1 MSKLD
6 ELIREL
12 CPDGVEYKKL
22 GEIATVLRGA
32 SPRPIKKYITNDSD
46 GVNWIKIGDVPVGSK
61 YITQSE
67 EKITKEGAEKSRY
80 VQKGDF
86 ILSNSMSFGRPYI
99 LAIDGCIHDGWLSIS
114 NFKDVFL
121 SDYLYYLLSSS
132 AIQQEMKK
140 RASFGGAVQNLNAD
154 IVKALVLPVPPIEV
168 QSEIVRML
176 DSYTESVVELQRQ
189 LTAELTARKTQYSY
203 YRDKLLTF
211 DVRAQ
216 KKKIGELTRVFSAAR
231 VHKNEWTTEGVP
243 FYRSSDVISKFNGVE
258 NSRGKAYISFDLYK
272 KLSEKSG
279 KIMKDDILITGG
291 GSIGIPYIVPTNDPI
306 YVKDA
311 DLLCIQK
318 SDKFNSRF
326 LYHYFLSTV
335 IVLFDTVAEHKSDA
349 IAVHKLLQDV
359 MAFAGLCVI
368 LQTVRVGI
376 LEYRELNVINTL
388 VSFFIPIVYL
398 LLVTPL
404 EYAFELY
411 SKYEMLF
418 IQMHFKEPSDK
429 MVRRKR
435 HLKVIKVCG
444 LSVKRIM
451 LFQKQCIPR
460 MYISMPDVE
469 FDLLISHLEDR
480 S

>member
-1 MSKLD
+1 MDIFSTRELATAFWTGIILVAVGMAIVTNKKARKSFIEVLKCFFGRKIRTLWEIYLLYIGIITFLFSRLPIWECIYLKD
-6 ELIREL
+6 IIIWTFFSGLTICINAVAGEADEKYILKVLKDNIRFTMVTELLLSTFTFSFWVELI
-12 CPDGVEYKKL
+12 
-22 GEIATVLRGA
+22 II
-32 SPRPIKKYITNDSD
+32 PIT
-46 GVNWIKIGDVPVGSK
+46 
-61 YITQSE
+61 
-67 EKITKEGAEKSRY
+67 
-80 VQKGDF
+80 
-86 ILSNSMSFGRPYI
+86 
-99 LAIDGCIHDGWLSIS
+99 
-114 NFKDVFL
+114 
-121 SDYLYYLLSSS
+121 
-132 AIQQEMKK
+132 
-140 RASFGGAVQNLNAD
+140 
-154 IVKALVLPVPPIEV
+154 
-168 QSEIVRML
+168 
-176 DSYTESVVELQRQ
+176 
-189 LTAELTARKTQYSY
+189 
-203 YRDKLLTF
+203 
-211 DVRAQ
+211 
-216 KKKIGELTRVFSAAR
+216 
-231 VHKNEWTTEGVP
+231 
-243 FYRSSDVISKFNGVE
+243 
-258 NSRGKAYISFDLYK
+258 
-272 KLSEKSG
+272 
-279 KIMKDDILITGG
+279 
-291 GSIGIPYIVPTNDPI
+291 
-306 YVKDA
+306 
-311 DLLCIQK
+311 
-318 SDKFNSRF
+318 
-326 LYHYFLSTV
+326 TV

-359 MAFAGLCVI
+359 IAFAGLCVI

-460 MYISMPDVE
+460 MYISMSDVE

>member
-1 MSKLD
+1 MNFCYFYKDVLYGWNKRNMSAFST
-6 ELIREL
+6 REL
-12 CPDGVEYKKL
+12 ATAFWTGIILVAVGMAIVTNKKARKSFIEVL
-22 GEIATVLRGA
+22 KCFFGRKLRTLWEIYLLYIGIITFLFSRLPIWESIYLKDIIIWTFFSGLTICINAVAGEADE
-32 SPRPIKKYITNDSD
+32 KYI
-46 GVNWIKIGDVPVGSK
+46 
-61 YITQSE
+61 
-67 EKITKEGAEKSRY
+67 
-80 VQKGDF
+80 
-86 ILSNSMSFGRPYI
+86 
-99 LAIDGCIHDGWLSIS
+99 
-114 NFKDVFL
+114 FKVLKDNIRFTMVTEL
-121 SDYLYYLLSSS
+121 LLSTFT
-132 AIQQEMKK
+132 
-140 RASFGGAVQNLNAD
+140 FGFWVEV
-154 IVKALVLPVPPIEV
+154 IIIPI
-168 QSEIVRML
+168 I
-176 DSYTESVVELQRQ
+176 
-189 LTAELTARKTQYSY
+189 
-203 YRDKLLTF
+203 
-211 DVRAQ
+211 
-216 KKKIGELTRVFSAAR
+216 
-231 VHKNEWTTEGVP
+231 
-243 FYRSSDVISKFNGVE
+243 
-258 NSRGKAYISFDLYK
+258 
-272 KLSEKSG
+272 
-279 KIMKDDILITGG
+279 
-291 GSIGIPYIVPTNDPI
+291 
-306 YVKDA
+306 
-311 DLLCIQK
+311 
-318 SDKFNSRF
+318 
-326 LYHYFLSTV
+326 TV

-359 MAFAGLCVI
+359 IAFVGLCVI

-429 MVRRKR
+429 MIQRKR

>member
-1 MSKLD
+1 MNFCYFYKDVLYGWNERNMCAFSTRELATAFWTGIILVAVGMAIVTNKKARKSFIEVLKCFFGRKIRMLWEIYFLYIGIITFLFSRLPIWESIYLKD
-6 ELIREL
+6 IIIWTFFSGLTICINAVAGEADEKYILKVLKDNIRFTMVTELLLSTFTFSFWVELI
-12 CPDGVEYKKL
+12 
-22 GEIATVLRGA
+22 II
-32 SPRPIKKYITNDSD
+32 PIT
-46 GVNWIKIGDVPVGSK
+46 
-61 YITQSE
+61 
-67 EKITKEGAEKSRY
+67 
-80 VQKGDF
+80 
-86 ILSNSMSFGRPYI
+86 
-99 LAIDGCIHDGWLSIS
+99 
-114 NFKDVFL
+114 
-121 SDYLYYLLSSS
+121 
-132 AIQQEMKK
+132 
-140 RASFGGAVQNLNAD
+140 
-154 IVKALVLPVPPIEV
+154 
-168 QSEIVRML
+168 
-176 DSYTESVVELQRQ
+176 
-189 LTAELTARKTQYSY
+189 
-203 YRDKLLTF
+203 
-211 DVRAQ
+211 
-216 KKKIGELTRVFSAAR
+216 
-231 VHKNEWTTEGVP
+231 
-243 FYRSSDVISKFNGVE
+243 
-258 NSRGKAYISFDLYK
+258 
-272 KLSEKSG
+272 
-279 KIMKDDILITGG
+279 
-291 GSIGIPYIVPTNDPI
+291 
-306 YVKDA
+306 
-311 DLLCIQK
+311 
-318 SDKFNSRF
+318 
-326 LYHYFLSTV
+326 TV

-429 MVRRKR
+429 MVQRKR

>member
-1 MSKLD
+1 MDIFSTRELATAFWTGIILVAVGMAIVTNKKARKSFIEVLKCFFGRKIRMLWEIYFLYIGIITFLFSRLPIWESIYLKD
-6 ELIREL
+6 IIIWTFFSGLTICINAVAGEADEKYILKVLKDNIRFTMVTELLLSTFTFSFWVELI
-12 CPDGVEYKKL
+12 
-22 GEIATVLRGA
+22 II
-32 SPRPIKKYITNDSD
+32 PIT
-46 GVNWIKIGDVPVGSK
+46 
-61 YITQSE
+61 
-67 EKITKEGAEKSRY
+67 
-80 VQKGDF
+80 
-86 ILSNSMSFGRPYI
+86 
-99 LAIDGCIHDGWLSIS
+99 
-114 NFKDVFL
+114 
-121 SDYLYYLLSSS
+121 
-132 AIQQEMKK
+132 
-140 RASFGGAVQNLNAD
+140 
-154 IVKALVLPVPPIEV
+154 
-168 QSEIVRML
+168 
-176 DSYTESVVELQRQ
+176 
-189 LTAELTARKTQYSY
+189 
-203 YRDKLLTF
+203 
-211 DVRAQ
+211 
-216 KKKIGELTRVFSAAR
+216 
-231 VHKNEWTTEGVP
+231 
-243 FYRSSDVISKFNGVE
+243 
-258 NSRGKAYISFDLYK
+258 
-272 KLSEKSG
+272 
-279 KIMKDDILITGG
+279 
-291 GSIGIPYIVPTNDPI
+291 
-306 YVKDA
+306 
-311 DLLCIQK
+311 
-318 SDKFNSRF
+318 
-326 LYHYFLSTV
+326 TV

-429 MVRRKR
+429 MVQRKR

>member
-1 MSKLD
+1 MNIFSTRELATAFWVGAILIAVGMAIVTNKKIRQGFIGVLKCFFNRKLRKLWEIYFLYIGIITLMFSRSPIWKNIYLKDIILWTLFSGLTICMNAVAGEADEKYISKVLKD
-6 ELIREL
+6 NIRFTVVTEFLLSTFTFSFWVELI
-12 CPDGVEYKKL
+12 
-22 GEIATVLRGA
+22 II
-32 SPRPIKKYITNDSD
+32 PIT
-46 GVNWIKIGDVPVGSK
+46 
-61 YITQSE
+61 
-67 EKITKEGAEKSRY
+67 
-80 VQKGDF
+80 
-86 ILSNSMSFGRPYI
+86 
-99 LAIDGCIHDGWLSIS
+99 
-114 NFKDVFL
+114 
-121 SDYLYYLLSSS
+121 
-132 AIQQEMKK
+132 
-140 RASFGGAVQNLNAD
+140 
-154 IVKALVLPVPPIEV
+154 
-168 QSEIVRML
+168 
-176 DSYTESVVELQRQ
+176 
-189 LTAELTARKTQYSY
+189 
-203 YRDKLLTF
+203 
-211 DVRAQ
+211 
-216 KKKIGELTRVFSAAR
+216 
-231 VHKNEWTTEGVP
+231 
-243 FYRSSDVISKFNGVE
+243 
-258 NSRGKAYISFDLYK
+258 
-272 KLSEKSG
+272 
-279 KIMKDDILITGG
+279 
-291 GSIGIPYIVPTNDPI
+291 
-306 YVKDA
+306 
-311 DLLCIQK
+311 
-318 SDKFNSRF
+318 
-326 LYHYFLSTV
+326 TV

-376 LEYRELNVINTL
+376 LEYRELNVTNTL

>member
-1 MSKLD
+1 MDIFSTRELATAFWVGAILIAVGMAIVTNKKIRQGFIGVLKCFFNRKLRKLWKIYFLYIVIITLMFSRSPIWKNIYLKDIILWTLFSGLTICMNAVAGEADEKYISKVLKD
-6 ELIREL
+6 NIRFTVVTEFLLSTFTFSFWVELI
-12 CPDGVEYKKL
+12 
-22 GEIATVLRGA
+22 II
-32 SPRPIKKYITNDSD
+32 PIT
-46 GVNWIKIGDVPVGSK
+46 
-61 YITQSE
+61 
-67 EKITKEGAEKSRY
+67 
-80 VQKGDF
+80 
-86 ILSNSMSFGRPYI
+86 
-99 LAIDGCIHDGWLSIS
+99 
-114 NFKDVFL
+114 
-121 SDYLYYLLSSS
+121 
-132 AIQQEMKK
+132 
-140 RASFGGAVQNLNAD
+140 
-154 IVKALVLPVPPIEV
+154 
-168 QSEIVRML
+168 
-176 DSYTESVVELQRQ
+176 
-189 LTAELTARKTQYSY
+189 
-203 YRDKLLTF
+203 
-211 DVRAQ
+211 
-216 KKKIGELTRVFSAAR
+216 
-231 VHKNEWTTEGVP
+231 
-243 FYRSSDVISKFNGVE
+243 
-258 NSRGKAYISFDLYK
+258 
-272 KLSEKSG
+272 
-279 KIMKDDILITGG
+279 
-291 GSIGIPYIVPTNDPI
+291 
-306 YVKDA
+306 
-311 DLLCIQK
+311 
-318 SDKFNSRF
+318 
-326 LYHYFLSTV
+326 TV

>member
-1 MSKLD
+1 MPDNLEKNAEKTIGKRMNFCYFYKDVLYGWNERNMSAFSTRELATAFWTGIILVAVGMAIVTNKKARKSFIEVLKCFFGRKIRMLWEIYFLYIGIITFLFSRLPIWESIYLKD
-6 ELIREL
+6 IIIWTFFSGLTICINAVAGEADEKYILKVLKDNIRFTMVTELLLSTFTFSFWVELI
-12 CPDGVEYKKL
+12 
-22 GEIATVLRGA
+22 II
-32 SPRPIKKYITNDSD
+32 PIT
-46 GVNWIKIGDVPVGSK
+46 
-61 YITQSE
+61 
-67 EKITKEGAEKSRY
+67 
-80 VQKGDF
+80 
-86 ILSNSMSFGRPYI
+86 
-99 LAIDGCIHDGWLSIS
+99 
-114 NFKDVFL
+114 
-121 SDYLYYLLSSS
+121 
-132 AIQQEMKK
+132 
-140 RASFGGAVQNLNAD
+140 
-154 IVKALVLPVPPIEV
+154 
-168 QSEIVRML
+168 
-176 DSYTESVVELQRQ
+176 
-189 LTAELTARKTQYSY
+189 
-203 YRDKLLTF
+203 
-211 DVRAQ
+211 
-216 KKKIGELTRVFSAAR
+216 
-231 VHKNEWTTEGVP
+231 
-243 FYRSSDVISKFNGVE
+243 
-258 NSRGKAYISFDLYK
+258 
-272 KLSEKSG
+272 
-279 KIMKDDILITGG
+279 
-291 GSIGIPYIVPTNDPI
+291 
-306 YVKDA
+306 
-311 DLLCIQK
+311 
-318 SDKFNSRF
+318 
-326 LYHYFLSTV
+326 TV

-359 MAFAGLCVI
+359 IAFAGLCVI

>member
-1 MSKLD
+1 MDIFSTRELATAFWTGIILVAVGMAIVTNKKARKSFIEVLKCFFGRKIRMLWEIYFLYIGIITFLFSRLPIWESIYLKD
-6 ELIREL
+6 IIIWTFFSGLTICINAVAGEADEKYILKVLKDNIRFTMVTELLLSTFTFSFWVELI
-12 CPDGVEYKKL
+12 
-22 GEIATVLRGA
+22 II
-32 SPRPIKKYITNDSD
+32 PIT
-46 GVNWIKIGDVPVGSK
+46 
-61 YITQSE
+61 
-67 EKITKEGAEKSRY
+67 
-80 VQKGDF
+80 
-86 ILSNSMSFGRPYI
+86 
-99 LAIDGCIHDGWLSIS
+99 
-114 NFKDVFL
+114 
-121 SDYLYYLLSSS
+121 
-132 AIQQEMKK
+132 
-140 RASFGGAVQNLNAD
+140 
-154 IVKALVLPVPPIEV
+154 
-168 QSEIVRML
+168 
-176 DSYTESVVELQRQ
+176 
-189 LTAELTARKTQYSY
+189 
-203 YRDKLLTF
+203 
-211 DVRAQ
+211 
-216 KKKIGELTRVFSAAR
+216 
-231 VHKNEWTTEGVP
+231 
-243 FYRSSDVISKFNGVE
+243 
-258 NSRGKAYISFDLYK
+258 
-272 KLSEKSG
+272 
-279 KIMKDDILITGG
+279 
-291 GSIGIPYIVPTNDPI
+291 
-306 YVKDA
+306 
-311 DLLCIQK
+311 
-318 SDKFNSRF
+318 
-326 LYHYFLSTV
+326 TV

>member
-1 MSKLD
+1 MDIFSTRELATAFWVGAILIALGMAIVTNKKIRQGFIGVLKCFFNRKLRKLWEIYFLYIGIITLMFSRFPIWKNIYLKDIILWTLFSGLTICMNAVAGEADEKYISKVLKD
-6 ELIREL
+6 NIRFTVVTEFLLSTFTFSLWVELI
-12 CPDGVEYKKL
+12 
-22 GEIATVLRGA
+22 II
-32 SPRPIKKYITNDSD
+32 PIT
-46 GVNWIKIGDVPVGSK
+46 
-61 YITQSE
+61 
-67 EKITKEGAEKSRY
+67 
-80 VQKGDF
+80 
-86 ILSNSMSFGRPYI
+86 
-99 LAIDGCIHDGWLSIS
+99 
-114 NFKDVFL
+114 
-121 SDYLYYLLSSS
+121 
-132 AIQQEMKK
+132 
-140 RASFGGAVQNLNAD
+140 
-154 IVKALVLPVPPIEV
+154 
-168 QSEIVRML
+168 
-176 DSYTESVVELQRQ
+176 
-189 LTAELTARKTQYSY
+189 
-203 YRDKLLTF
+203 
-211 DVRAQ
+211 
-216 KKKIGELTRVFSAAR
+216 
-231 VHKNEWTTEGVP
+231 
-243 FYRSSDVISKFNGVE
+243 
-258 NSRGKAYISFDLYK
+258 
-272 KLSEKSG
+272 
-279 KIMKDDILITGG
+279 
-291 GSIGIPYIVPTNDPI
+291 
-306 YVKDA
+306 
-311 DLLCIQK
+311 
-318 SDKFNSRF
+318 
-326 LYHYFLSTV
+326 TV

-398 LLVTPL
+398 LFVTPL

-460 MYISMPDVE
+460 MYISMSDVE

>member
-1 MSKLD
+1 MDIFSTRELATAFWVGAILIAVGMAIVTNKKIRQGFIGVLKCFFNRKLRKLWEIYFLYIGIITLMFSRSPIWKNIYLKDIILWTLFSGLTICMNAVAGEADEKYISKVLKD
-6 ELIREL
+6 NIRFTVVTEFLLSTFTFSFWVELI
-12 CPDGVEYKKL
+12 
-22 GEIATVLRGA
+22 II
-32 SPRPIKKYITNDSD
+32 PIT
-46 GVNWIKIGDVPVGSK
+46 
-61 YITQSE
+61 
-67 EKITKEGAEKSRY
+67 
-80 VQKGDF
+80 
-86 ILSNSMSFGRPYI
+86 
-99 LAIDGCIHDGWLSIS
+99 
-114 NFKDVFL
+114 
-121 SDYLYYLLSSS
+121 
-132 AIQQEMKK
+132 
-140 RASFGGAVQNLNAD
+140 
-154 IVKALVLPVPPIEV
+154 
-168 QSEIVRML
+168 
-176 DSYTESVVELQRQ
+176 
-189 LTAELTARKTQYSY
+189 
-203 YRDKLLTF
+203 
-211 DVRAQ
+211 
-216 KKKIGELTRVFSAAR
+216 
-231 VHKNEWTTEGVP
+231 
-243 FYRSSDVISKFNGVE
+243 
-258 NSRGKAYISFDLYK
+258 
-272 KLSEKSG
+272 
-279 KIMKDDILITGG
+279 
-291 GSIGIPYIVPTNDPI
+291 
-306 YVKDA
+306 
-311 DLLCIQK
+311 
-318 SDKFNSRF
+318 
-326 LYHYFLSTV
+326 TV

-368 LQTVRVGI
+368 LQIVRVGI

>member
-1 MSKLD
+1 MDIFSTRELATAFWVGAILIAVGMAIVTNKKIRQGFIGVLKCFFNRKLRKLWEIYFLYIGIITLMFSRFPIWKNIYLKDIILWTLFSGLTICMNAVAGEADEKYISKVLKD
-6 ELIREL
+6 NIRFIVVTEFLLSTFTFSFWVELI
-12 CPDGVEYKKL
+12 
-22 GEIATVLRGA
+22 II
-32 SPRPIKKYITNDSD
+32 PIT
-46 GVNWIKIGDVPVGSK
+46 
-61 YITQSE
+61 
-67 EKITKEGAEKSRY
+67 
-80 VQKGDF
+80 
-86 ILSNSMSFGRPYI
+86 
-99 LAIDGCIHDGWLSIS
+99 
-114 NFKDVFL
+114 
-121 SDYLYYLLSSS
+121 
-132 AIQQEMKK
+132 
-140 RASFGGAVQNLNAD
+140 
-154 IVKALVLPVPPIEV
+154 
-168 QSEIVRML
+168 
-176 DSYTESVVELQRQ
+176 
-189 LTAELTARKTQYSY
+189 
-203 YRDKLLTF
+203 
-211 DVRAQ
+211 
-216 KKKIGELTRVFSAAR
+216 
-231 VHKNEWTTEGVP
+231 
-243 FYRSSDVISKFNGVE
+243 
-258 NSRGKAYISFDLYK
+258 
-272 KLSEKSG
+272 
-279 KIMKDDILITGG
+279 
-291 GSIGIPYIVPTNDPI
+291 
-306 YVKDA
+306 
-311 DLLCIQK
+311 
-318 SDKFNSRF
+318 
-326 LYHYFLSTV
+326 TV

-418 IQMHFKEPSDK
+418 IQVHFKEPSDK